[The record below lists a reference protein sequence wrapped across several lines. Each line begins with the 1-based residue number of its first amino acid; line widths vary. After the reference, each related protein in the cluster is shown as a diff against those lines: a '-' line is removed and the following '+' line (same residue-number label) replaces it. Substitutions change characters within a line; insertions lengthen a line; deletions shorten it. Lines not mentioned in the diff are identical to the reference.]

1 MSRARPTGSTA
12 ASVTRPVPPFTQP
25 PIVIGGCARSGTT
38 LLLSVLSCHSRIFAI
53 KKETYTLA
61 TAKGNREPGTYPS
74 RPLKL
79 ERLARQLEK
88 AKARAPSSCHRWC
101 EKSPK
106 NVLSFGAIL
115 EAFGENVRLIHMVR
129 DGRDVVT
136 SIHPGNPG
144 RFWVSKDRW
153 VLDVS
158 VGLAFADHPQVLTV
172 KYEDLTRNYP
182 ATISTICDFLDEEV
196 EPSFF
201 AYPDTATIKT
211 SAAWYSPA
219 LPMHSHSIER
229 WKAPQYTAVI
239 DDFMRD
245 PRAVQL
251 LQRLGYLPT
260 RKA

>member
-1 MSRARPTGSTA
+1 MSRAWFRVSA
-12 ASVTRPVPPFTQP
+12 VASVTRAVQRFTQP

-53 KKETYTLA
+53 EKETNTLA
-61 TAKGNREPGTYPS
+61 TAKRNREPGTFRP

-79 ERLARQLEK
+79 DRLARQLEK

-115 EAFGENVRLIHMVR
+115 EAFGKNVRLIHMVR

-136 SIHPGNPG
+136 SIHPGSPG
-144 RFWVSKDRW
+144 RFWVTKDRW

-172 KYEDLTRNYP
+172 KYEDLTHNYP
-182 ATISTICDFLDEEV
+182 AAIATICDFLDEEV

-201 AYPDTATIKT
+201 AYPDAATIKT
-211 SAAWYSPA
+211 SGAWLSPA
-219 LPMHSHSIER
+219 LPVHSESIER

-245 PRAVQL
+245 LRAVQL

-260 RKA
+260 PEA